1 MDELFDEYIINIYKD
16 IVKELNVFLEVVNDG
31 DVIVLVGFMSLGK
44 NKLLG
49 IVMGI
54 SEVVGYIN
62 VEGNVIGWLN
72 ELVFVLVDF

>member
-1 MDELFDEYIINIYKD
+1 
-16 IVKELNVFLEVVNDG
+16 
-31 DVIVLVGFMSLGK
+31 MSLGK